1 MGLVLVIG
9 GLTLINNKPFEAS
22 LDVKSSGSDEILDR
36 TAKSSDKFVDSIG
49 INTHLDNNLGN
60 NTFDSILL
68 GKINGAGIRHV
79 RENLLDYNYYRQQ
92 LKKISDS
99 GLKLDLIIDKNLATP
114 THLPSIDAT
123 VSLVNTYITQGVK
136 ITSLENPNEYNS
148 ARLVWNNLPPPPEWP
163 KWLFEF
169 TRDFSTRIKNNPS
182 TPNIPVIAPTINTY
196 AAVSLLEQAGPIKN
210 YVDYGN
216 VHWYC
221 HFIFDDNAPGLGN
234 LCNLDSDL
242 ANFGRPYAGKPI
254 MITETGIATSTN
266 IAGEPAQF
274 RPKLLSETV
283 ASKYQSRRLLE
294 LFNRGIARTY
304 IYELYIH
311 PNATPTSMDYYFG
324 LIDKN
329 GREKPA
335 FTAIKNMIS
344 LTKDAGADFTAG
356 KLKYRLQGPSSL
368 RQTLLQKRNGQFLL
382 WLWNEVD
389 STQAVSPQGATV
401 TFNQAVMDLKT
412 YDPLISTNVVAQAS
426 GVGQVEIQVADS
438 PILIEMTPST
448 TPPPSP
454 PPPPSSPPST
464 GGGSGTTNPGSGSVG
479 GSGTTNPGSSV
490 TINPDGSTTI
500 NPGPIAQNPDGSPA
514 RSKVTRPSSGQSGQ
528 ITVEDYNLFIL
539 PAVLYPNLPR
549 QVLSAS
555 QAFGMAVLI
564 VGVVMLIANLARLVL
579 VIRQMIVK

>member
-1 MGLVLVIG
+1 MTVG
-9 GLTLINNKPFEAS
+9 GLTLINDNPLEAS
-22 LDVKSSGSDEILDR
+22 DDVKSSGQDQLLDS
-36 TAKSSDKFVDSIG
+36 TARSSDKFVDSIG
-49 INTHLDNNLGN
+49 VNTHLDSNLEN
-60 NTFDSILL
+60 STFDSILL

-79 RENLLDYNYYRQQ
+79 REALLDYNYYRQR
-92 LKKISDS
+92 LKQMSDS
-99 GLKLDLIIDKNLATP
+99 GIKLDLVVDKNLATP
-114 THLPSIDAT
+114 THLPSIDST
-123 VSLVNTYITQGVK
+123 VNLVNTYISQGVK
-136 ITSLENPNEYNS
+136 INSIELPNEYNNS
-148 ARLVWNNLPPPPEWP
+148 RLVWNNLPPPSDWP

-169 TRDFSTRIKNNPS
+169 SRDFSNRIKNNPS
-182 TPNIPVIAPTINTY
+182 TPNITVVAPTLVTY
-196 AAVSLLEQAGPIKN
+196 AAVPLLEQAGPIKN

-221 HFIFDDNAPGLGN
+221 HFLSDPNAPGLGN

-254 MITETGIATSTN
+254 MITETGIATSSN

-274 RPKLLSETV
+274 QSRLLSEAV

-304 IYELYIH
+304 LFELYIR
-311 PNATPTSMDYYFG
+311 PSATPTSIDYYFG

-335 FTAIKNMIS
+335 FTTIKNMIT

-389 STQAVSPQGATV
+389 STQSVSPQGATV

-412 YDPLISTNVVAQAS
+412 YDPLTSTNIVAQAS
-426 GVGQVEIQVADS
+426 SVGQIEIQVADS
-438 PILIEMTPST
+438 PVLIVLSPSATP
-448 TPPPSP
+448 
-454 PPPPSSPPST
+454 PPST
-464 GGGSGTTNPGSGSVG
+464 GGGSTGGQGGTVENGQG
-479 GSGTTNPGSSV
+479 GTV
-490 TINPDGSTTI
+490 KID
-500 NPGPIAQNPDGSPA
+500 QNGVVIQDSNGRPVA
-514 RSKVTRPSSGQSGQ
+514 TKVTRPSSGQLGQ
-528 ITVEDYNLFIL
+528 ITVEDHNIFIL
-539 PAVLYPNLPR
+539 PAVLHPNLPR
-549 QVLSAS
+549 QALSPS

-564 VGVVMLIANLARLVL
+564 VGVVMLLANLVRLVL
-579 VIRQMIVK
+579 VIRRIIVK

>member
-1 MGLVLVIG
+1 MKSLLLMGLVLVVG
-9 GLTLINNKPFEAS
+9 GLTLINNKPLEAS
-22 LDVKSSGSDEILDR
+22 VDVKPSGQDELLDI
-36 TAKSSDKFVDSIG
+36 TAKSSDKFVESIG

-68 GKINGAGIRHV
+68 GKINGAGIRYV

-99 GLKLDLIIDKNLATP
+99 GLKLDLIVDKNLSTP

-123 VSLVNTYITQGVK
+123 VGLVNTYISQGVK
-136 ITSLENPNEYNS
+136 INSIELPNEYNS

-169 TRDFSTRIKNNPS
+169 TRDFSTRIKSNPS

-210 YVDYGN
+210 YVDDGN

-266 IAGEPAQF
+266 IAGELAQF

-324 LIDKN
+324 LIDRN

-344 LTKDAGADFTAG
+344 LTKDAGADFTPG

-389 STQAVSPQGATV
+389 STQTVSPQGATV

-412 YDPLISTNVVAQAS
+412 YDPLTSTNIVAQAS
-426 GVGQVEIQVADS
+426 AVGQVEIQVADS

-448 TPPPSP
+448 TA
-454 PPPPSSPPST
+454 PPST
-464 GGGSGTTNPGSGSVG
+464 GGGSTTTNPGSGSVG

-500 NPGPIAQNPDGSPA
+500 NLNGSPQNSNGSSS

-528 ITVEDYNLFIL
+528 ITTEDYNLFIL
-539 PAVLYPNLPR
+539 PAVLHPNIPR
-549 QVLSAS
+549 QPILAS
-555 QAFGMAVLI
+555 QAFGVAVLI
-564 VGVVMLIANLARLVL
+564 VGAVMLIANLARLVL
-579 VIRQMIVK
+579 VIRQIIVK